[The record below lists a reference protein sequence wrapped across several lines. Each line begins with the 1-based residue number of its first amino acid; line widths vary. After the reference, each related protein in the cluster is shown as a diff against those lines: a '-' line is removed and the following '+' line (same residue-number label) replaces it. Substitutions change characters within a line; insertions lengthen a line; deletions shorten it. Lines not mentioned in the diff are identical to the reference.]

1 MGIISILFLVFGWI
15 FSVKGLIITSLC
27 LSTVFSLFL
36 TIGVFF
42 EKSIKNKERFLYVGK
57 YHSVCGF
64 NFIYRKV
71 GKGILNEWKSIR

>member
-27 LSTVFSLFL
+27 LSTIFSLFL

-42 EKSIKNKERFLYVGK
+42 EKSNEDKFSWQFNDIIQLVVLILSIVKLVK
-57 YHSVCGF
+57 GF
-64 NFIYRKV
+64 
-71 GKGILNEWKSIR
+71 

>member
-36 TIGVFF
+36 TERDLSMVNLYDDYMNG
-42 EKSIKNKERFLYVGK
+42 KIK
-57 YHSVCGF
+57 
-64 NFIYRKV
+64 
-71 GKGILNEWKSIR
+71 

>member
-42 EKSIKNKERFLYVGK
+42 EKSNKDKFSCWFNDIIQFVVLILSIVELEK
-57 YHSVCGF
+57 GF
-64 NFIYRKV
+64 
-71 GKGILNEWKSIR
+71 

>member
-1 MGIISILFLVFGWI
+1 MGIISVLFLVFGWI

-42 EKSIKNKERFLYVGK
+42 EK
-57 YHSVCGF
+57 
-64 NFIYRKV
+64 
-71 GKGILNEWKSIR
+71 LNEDKFSWWFNDIIQFVVLILSIVKLVKGF

>member
-36 TIGVFF
+36 TIGVVF
-42 EKSIKNKERFLYVGK
+42 EESNEDEFSCWFNDIIQLVVLILSIVKLVK
-57 YHSVCGF
+57 GF
-64 NFIYRKV
+64 
-71 GKGILNEWKSIR
+71 